1 MTFIRE
7 RRLLVI
13 LLPSAAF
20 DRGGVYS
27 RTAVYRIHTV
37 FKNGVNGKIAESQ
50 RGHSTNVFCKMYFRR
65 NKNCLE
71 VSIAWGRIKISR
83 GPLHSCTVSEA
94 SLIDFLKFN
103 FSHFTPLV

>member
-1 MTFIRE
+1 M
-7 RRLLVI
+7 
-13 LLPSAAF
+13 
-20 DRGGVYS
+20 
-27 RTAVYRIHTV
+27 YRIHTV

>member
-1 MTFIRE
+1 MFIRG

-27 RTAVYRIHTV
+27 RTAFNRINTV
-37 FKNGVNGKIAESQ
+37 FKNGVNGKIGESQ
-50 RGHSTNVFCKMYFRR
+50 RGHSTTVFCKMYVRR

-71 VSIAWGRIKISR
+71 VSIAGE
-83 GPLHSCTVSEA
+83 G
-94 SLIDFLKFN
+94 
-103 FSHFTPLV
+103 